1 MYVICTLQIVNIIF
15 RYLILAKILILTRIT
30 SSMKWPHQGR
40 KRSWVQV
47 QRGSKFQE
55 LEEAKEILGE
65 VFGIRRSDV
74 EEMIRMRLEE
84 SPVYDWEFDLN

>member
-1 MYVICTLQIVNIIF
+1 
-15 RYLILAKILILTRIT
+15 
-30 SSMKWPHQGR
+30 MKWPHQGR

-47 QRGSKFQE
+47 QRGGKFQE
-55 LEEAKEILGE
+55 LEEAKDILGE

-84 SPVYDWEFDLN
+84 SPAYDWKFDLS

>member
-1 MYVICTLQIVNIIF
+1 
-15 RYLILAKILILTRIT
+15 
-30 SSMKWPHQGR
+30 MKWLGQGR
-40 KRSWVQV
+40 RRSWVPV

-74 EEMIRMRLEE
+74 EEMIKMRMEE
-84 SPVYDWEFDLN
+84 GAVYDLNCDLN

>member
-1 MYVICTLQIVNIIF
+1 
-15 RYLILAKILILTRIT
+15 
-30 SSMKWPHQGR
+30 MKWLGQGR
-40 KRSWVQV
+40 RRSWVTV

-74 EEMIRMRLEE
+74 EEMIKMRIEE
-84 SPVYDWEFDLN
+84 GSAYDYESDLS

>member
-1 MYVICTLQIVNIIF
+1 
-15 RYLILAKILILTRIT
+15 
-30 SSMKWPHQGR
+30 MKWLGQGR
-40 KRSWVQV
+40 RISWVTI

-74 EEMIRMRLEE
+74 EEMIRMRMEE
-84 SPVYDWEFDLN
+84 GPVYD